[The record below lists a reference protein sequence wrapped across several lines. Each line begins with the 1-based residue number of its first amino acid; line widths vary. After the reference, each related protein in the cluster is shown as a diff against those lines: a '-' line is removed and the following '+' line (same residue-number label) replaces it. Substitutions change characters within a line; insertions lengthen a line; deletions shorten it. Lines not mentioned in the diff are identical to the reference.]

1 MYKRQALEE
10 LNAKNKIGWNDG
22 RIRLDGK
29 TKIVDRC
36 RDAFTGTYPVVSPKL
51 SYLGNPTKVSFGH
64 ISGEETGK
72 IHRLYLKKKRV
83 EVESKS

>member
-1 MYKRQALEE
+1 MALEE

-51 SYLGNPTKVSFGH
+51 SYLCNATKVIFWH
-64 ISGEETGK
+64 ILVAR
-72 IHRLYLKKKRV
+72 RLLIVISKLAFIANLKNNPQKHP
-83 EVESKS
+83 